1 MAGREARRRLGGE
14 ERTKEWVR
22 DARGGRGLDDG
33 VADLRYAVRTLR
45 RAPGFTAT
53 AVLML
58 ALGIGANTALFS
70 AVNELLFAKLPV
82 ADSDGLVRLRWAG
95 ENDMVNRHEEWG
107 PSADTA
113 AGEPTRASF
122 SLPMFEQLS
131 AANQTLSGLFA
142 VAPMPTLNVGV
153 AGEAEIA
160 LGLLVSGDYFAVIGV
175 PPLIGRTIGPA
186 DDDVAVTPVAMISHP
201 FWSRRFGQEPDVVGR
216 VITVNHVPV
225 TIVGVLPPGYVGVR
239 RPDEAPADIHLP
251 MAHHAPFTSRGEE
264 RNRATWSWVQ
274 IMGRV
279 RPGVSAE
286 QVQGNLDGPFRAGS
300 RAAMEASLASL
311 SPSAWAARQRG
322 TGVAVPPLLVDSGS
336 RGIYDPNPDSTR
348 QAVILGVVVLL
359 VLLVVCANLANLLLS
374 RATARRRELAIRMS
388 VGATRG
394 RLVRQLMTESLV
406 LSGVGGSLG
415 LVIAILGRSWHPGRR
430 PDRIPRPRQPA
441 HHGRPDA
448 GALWVEYSDRMGLRD
463 RQRQGGLTAFHNAE
477 LLTND
482 CGWFPGEAFVWQGA
496 RREQPGG
503 L

>member
-1 MAGREARRRLGGE
+1 
-14 ERTKEWVR
+14 
-22 DARGGRGLDDG
+22 
-33 VADLRYAVRTLR
+33 
-45 RAPGFTAT
+45 
-53 AVLML
+53 ML

-311 SPSAWAARQRG
+311 SPSARAARQRG

-336 RGIYDPNPDSTR
+336 
-348 QAVILGVVVLL
+348 
-359 VLLVVCANLANLLLS
+359 
-374 RATARRRELAIRMS
+374 
-388 VGATRG
+388 
-394 RLVRQLMTESLV
+394 
-406 LSGVGGSLG
+406 
-415 LVIAILGRSWHPGRR
+415 
-430 PDRIPRPRQPA
+430 
-441 HHGRPDA
+441 
-448 GALWVEYSDRMGLRD
+448 
-463 RQRQGGLTAFHNAE
+463 
-477 LLTND
+477 
-482 CGWFPGEAFVWQGA
+482 
-496 RREQPGG
+496 
-503 L
+503 